1 MVVSYAVN
9 MNMQFMA
16 PKTFGAFEVGD
27 SPPTGKRDDERLN
40 FIFPTF
46 WMQFIDPNKGEFPE
60 VDEAKTDEES

>member
-9 MNMQFMA
+9 MNIQFMA

-27 SPPTGKRDDERLN
+27 RPPTGKRDDERLN

-46 WMQFIDPNKGEFPE
+46 
-60 VDEAKTDEES
+60 